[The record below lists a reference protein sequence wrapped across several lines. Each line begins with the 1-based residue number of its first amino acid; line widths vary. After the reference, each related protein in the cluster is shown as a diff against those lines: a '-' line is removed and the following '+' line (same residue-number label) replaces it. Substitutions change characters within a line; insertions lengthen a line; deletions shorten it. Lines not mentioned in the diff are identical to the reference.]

1 MDRQAIAIPHFVLKY
16 TTRGKKCTTIE
27 ISRAEK
33 ILATALLSPKKGFD
47 IGLYVADEVL

>member
-1 MDRQAIAIPHFVLKY
+1 VLNY
-16 TTRGKKCTTIE
+16 TSRGKKCTTIE

-33 ILATALLSPKKGFD
+33 ILATALLSAKKGFDID